1 MESSQPEKDISLIKN
16 LMEKSSKFSNLSG
29 YAIAT
34 TGLLALL
41 GAVFVYFDLGISI
54 SEKYISY
61 AELINQ
67 TGNAN
72 SIYTKIKLLVIIAS
86 LILLTSLL
94 ILYVTAK
101 LKSERHDI
109 NLFNSSFS
117 RALKSLFIPVLSGG
131 IFCGFLILHKMY
143 GLVAPAT
150 LIFYGLGLISAS
162 KYSYNELEL
171 LGYLELLLGT
181 IASYYMGSGLLFW
194 MIGFGIGHI
203 VLGVFIHYKYD
214 KK

>member
-1 MESSQPEKDISLIKN
+1 MEPSQPEKDISLIKN

-94 ILYVTAK
+94 ILYVSAK

-143 GLVAPAT
+143 GLVAAGT